1 MKNLKNEKLK
11 KFWKM
16 FWNSEVWIIC
26 NINFWKNLINIE
38 NWRCVV
44 GLTKFFRTAFSDVLE
59 RLETMENIYDE

>member
-1 MKNLKNEKLK
+1 MKNLKNEKWK

-16 FWNSEVWIIC
+16 FWNSKVWIIC

-44 GLTKFFRTAFSDVLE
+44 SLTKFFRTAFGDVLE

>member
-1 MKNLKNEKLK
+1 MKNLKNEKWK

-16 FWNSEVWIIC
+16 FWNSKVWIIC
-26 NINFWKNLINIE
+26 NIDFWKNLINIE

-44 GLTKFFRTAFSDVLE
+44 SLTKFFRTAFSDVLE